1 MQGARTLRATT
12 ALAPGRARRQAR
24 QVRSFVNAGL
34 NLAYDVIGDGF
45 PVVLHTGAAGD
56 SRMWR
61 DAGYVAGLT
70 GFQVIPLDHR
80 GHGQSASPSGPH
92 GHTVADYAADV
103 LALAD
108 ELALERFAFW
118 GYSNGARVG
127 YELAATQQRRIAAL
141 VASGGVDAPDDDPN
155 EWHEAARAVRS
166 GGIRAILGDE
176 AAPAW
181 LIQQLADETDAE
193 VVARELECFAGW
205 TPWPL
210 FPRIVAPTL
219 ILAGEDESENC
230 GAAAAAIPD
239 GRAVVL
245 SGLGHLGAFADSE
258 QALRHVRPFLDRTTG
273 SEDTARREPTHDLHR

>member
-1 MQGARTLRATT
+1 M
-12 ALAPGRARRQAR
+12 
-24 QVRSFVNAGL
+24 RSFVNAGL

-80 GHGQSASPSGPH
+80 GHGQSDAPSGPH
-92 GHTVADYAADV
+92 DHTVADYAADV

-108 ELALERFAFW
+108 ELALEHFVFW

-155 EWHEAARAVRS
+155 EWHEGALAVRT
-166 GGIRAILGDE
+166 GGIHAILGDE

-219 ILAGEDESENC
+219 IIAGEDESENC
-230 GAAAAAIPD
+230 AAAAAAIPG

-245 SGLGHLGAFADSE
+245 SGLGHLGAFADRE
-258 QALRHVRPFLDRTTG
+258 QALRHVRPFLERTTG
-273 SEDTARREPTHDLHR
+273 SEDTARREQAHDLHR

>member
-1 MQGARTLRATT
+1 
-12 ALAPGRARRQAR
+12 
-24 QVRSFVNAGL
+24 VRSFVNAGL

-61 DAGYVAGLT
+61 DARYVAGLT
-70 GFQVIPLDHR
+70 GFQVILLDHR
-80 GHGQSASPSGPH
+80 GHGQSDAPRGPH
-92 GHTVADYAADV
+92 DQTVADYAADV

-108 ELALERFAFW
+108 ELALEHFAFW

-127 YELAATQQRRIAAL
+127 YELAAAQQRRIAAL

-155 EWHEAARAVRS
+155 EWHEAAQAVRS

-176 AAPAW
+176 AAPGW
-181 LIQQLADETDAE
+181 MIQQLADETDAE

-210 FPRIVAPTL
+210 FPRIIAPTL
-219 ILAGEDESENC
+219 IIAGEDEGENC
-230 GAAAAAIPD
+230 AAAAAAIPD

-273 SEDTARREPTHDLHR
+273 SEDTARREPAHDLHG